1 MVASAFKTIS
11 CVARCSIR
19 QIPSSSMSM
28 DTLTITVTFVG
39 NGLVLISSM
48 LENKVAFVYPSS
60 NVATKCGSEI
70 LTDCKNTPPTIFW
83 NYEHWM
89 HILDN
94 YGFQKDMLKTAM
106 IWCSSVEQ
114 VLPLCNGAYP
124 SVGNRDLVP
133 NTCIPVSE
141 ARSGNLSQNICWQGN
156 SCEDDAMWN
165 SMETVKWWG

>member
-70 LTDCKNTPPTIFW
+70 LTDPVLETET
-83 NYEHWM
+83 
-89 HILDN
+89 
-94 YGFQKDMLKTAM
+94 
-106 IWCSSVEQ
+106 SSQ
-114 VLPLCNGAYP
+114 
-124 SVGNRDLVP
+124 
-133 NTCIPVSE
+133 IPVF
-141 ARSGNLSQNICWQGN
+141 LSLKHAQEI
-156 SCEDDAMWN
+156 
-165 SMETVKWWG
+165 